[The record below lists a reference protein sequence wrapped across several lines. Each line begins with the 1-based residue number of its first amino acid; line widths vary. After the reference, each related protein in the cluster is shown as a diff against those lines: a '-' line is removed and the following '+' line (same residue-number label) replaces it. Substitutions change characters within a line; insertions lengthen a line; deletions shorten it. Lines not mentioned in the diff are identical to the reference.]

1 MSTTIKENVMFAA
14 TVSLKPTQYTAAN
27 GTVVHYLQRPFY
39 TYTPTVG
46 GAAVFA
52 VLFGISLVVLSV
64 QVWQYG
70 KQRTS
75 MEHQIMAD
83 GSVLGRP
90 AADIESRD
98 NGGLGLAGSAPIT
111 PVTPCSNA
119 RLVGKFVPLMVGLV
133 VEIGGYAARIVSHGD
148 LYNIGPY
155 VAQTVMLL
163 VAPAL
168 MAATIY
174 MNFGRLL
181 ILLRATKLSVVPA
194 RFNTTIFVLGDVLSF
209 VLQAA
214 GGGLL
219 GASDQHQLGSN
230 IVIAGLAIQV
240 FVFGFFVATEVRF
253 LMCAQRIS
261 PVAYRISRHW
271 KVLNINLFV
280 SSLLILVRSIVRL
293 VEFAQGFEGYIMEHE
308 WFIYVFDAVPMFLVV
323 ASFIIFFNSG
333 NLFRVEFECTSMI
346 STSRK
351 YSMDTMEECI
361 DR

>member
-1 MSTTIKENVMFAA
+1 MSATVKEKVMFAA
-14 TVSLKPTQYTAAN
+14 TVSLKPSSYTAAN
-27 GTVVHYLQRPFY
+27 GTIVHYLQRPYY

-64 QVWQYG
+64 QVWQYS

-75 MEHQIMAD
+75 MERQIMAD
-83 GSVLGRP
+83 GSV
-90 AADIESRD
+90 SRD
-98 NGGLGLAGSAPIT
+98 QTEDVESHDDGGLGLAAPAA
-111 PVTPCSNA
+111 VQPCSNA
-119 RLVGKFVPLMVGLV
+119 RLIGKFVPLMVGIA
-133 VEIGGYAARIVSHGD
+133 VEIGGYAARIASRND
-148 LYNIGPY
+148 LYSIGPY

-181 ILLRATKLSVVPA
+181 TLLRATQLSIVPA
-194 RFNTTIFVLGDVLSF
+194 RFNTTIFVTGDILSF
-209 VLQAA
+209 VLQGA
-214 GGGLL
+214 GGGIL
-219 GASDQHQLGSN
+219 GASDNHQLGSN
-230 IVIAGLAIQV
+230 IVIGGLAIQV

-253 LMCAQRIS
+253 LMCARRMS

-280 SSLLILVRSIVRL
+280 SSLLILARSIVRL
-293 VEFAQGFEGYIMEHE
+293 VEFAQGFNGYIMEHE

-323 ASFIIFFNSG
+323 VSFIVFFNNG

-346 STSRK
+346 SDSRK
-351 YSMDTMEECI
+351 YSMDTMTGCI
-361 DR
+361 DK